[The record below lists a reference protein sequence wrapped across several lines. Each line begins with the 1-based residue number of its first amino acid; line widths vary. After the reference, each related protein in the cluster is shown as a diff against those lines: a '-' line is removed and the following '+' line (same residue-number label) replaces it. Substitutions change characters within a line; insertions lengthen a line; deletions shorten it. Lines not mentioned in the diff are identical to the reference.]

1 MRFLHVIASLSP
13 ESGGP
18 SEAMRQLTGRY
29 QDFGDEAEFVC
40 QDDPGSPFFATV
52 PVPVNAVGA
61 GAGTYGYSR
70 NLLRWLKENVSRFD
84 GVIVNG
90 IWTYSS
96 LAAAIAARGRV
107 PYAVFTH
114 GMLDPWF
121 KRRYPL
127 KHLKKRLY
135 WPLQY
140 PVLCNAGA
148 VLFTSAMER
157 DLAPQSMWPNK
168 WNGVVVP
175 YGAGD
180 PTGDPQAHLEALY
193 SRLPQLRGR
202 RYLLFMSRIH
212 EKKGCDLLIQAF
224 ARIAADHPEVDLVV
238 AGPDQVG
245 LQSKLQKM
253 AQDLGIEPRVHWP
266 GMLKG
271 DVKYGALRACDAFIL
286 PSHQENFG
294 VVVAEALAC
303 GRPVL
308 ISNQV
313 NIWREIEQEDVGLV
327 APDTLE
333 GTQALLSRWLSLDE
347 SSRAAMVART
357 AATFRKN
364 YSMRSAA
371 GAIHDLFLKLTR
383 A

>member
-18 SEAMRQLTGRY
+18 AEAMRQLTGRY
-29 QDFGDEAEFVC
+29 RDFGDEAEFVC
-40 QDDPGSPFFATV
+40 QDDPGSPFLANV
-52 PVPVNAVGA
+52 PVPVNPVGA
-61 GAGTYGYSR
+61 RSGTYGYSR
-70 NLLRWLKENVSRFD
+70 PLLRWLKENVNRFD
-84 GVIVNG
+84 GIIVNG

-96 LAAAIAARGRV
+96 LAAGLAARGRV

-121 KRRYPL
+121 KRQYPL
-127 KHLKKRLY
+127 KHLKKSIY

-140 PVLCNAGA
+140 PVLSNAGA

-157 DLAPQSMWPNK
+157 DLAPQSVWPNK
-168 WNGVVVP
+168 WNGIVVP

-180 PTGDPQAHLEALY
+180 PPSDEAAQLAAFY

-202 RYLLFMSRIH
+202 RYLLFMARIH

-224 ARIAADHPEVDLVV
+224 ARVAASHPDVDLVI

-245 LQSKLQKM
+245 LQPKLQKM
-253 AQDLGIEPRVHWP
+253 AEDLGIAQRVHWP

-271 DVKYGALRACDAFIL
+271 DQKYGALRACDAFIL

-313 NIWREIEQEDVGLV
+313 NIWREIEQERVGFV
-327 APDTLE
+327 APDTLD
-333 GTQALLSRWLSLDE
+333 GTYELLSRWLSLDE
-347 SSRAAMVART
+347 ATRNAMSART
-357 AATFRKN
+357 TTTFQKN

-371 GAIHDLFLKLTR
+371 GAIHDLFLKLAR
-383 A
+383 N